1 MNIQTA
7 SEREIEKL
15 LILIPI
21 FNDWEAVRQLLE
33 RLDQV
38 LCLPDLRPQVLIVDD
53 ASTVPFDES
62 NFALPPFKNIDD
74 VAVIEL
80 RRNFGHQRAIALGL
94 AYVVANLKC
103 RAVVVMDG
111 DGEDDPSDVPRL
123 IEKCAAEGY
132 TRMVF
137 ARRTKRSEGLIFTG
151 FYQLYKWCYMALTGH
166 VVRFGNFS
174 VVPFH
179 LVRRLVVVSEVWNH
193 YAVGAIKAKIP
204 CAEVSTARGRR
215 LAGKPKMNFGT
226 LVMHGLSAVSVF
238 SEVVGVRLLMLSS
251 VLIVLALAGILIVVG
266 IKLTTMLAIPGWA
279 SYLVASLTIILVQA
293 VSLSLFFVFMVLSAR
308 NNAFFLP
315 LRDYGHFID
324 RVRSISQRNERIL
337 QCHE

>member
-21 FNDWEAVRQLLE
+21 FNDWDAVRQLLE
-33 RLDQV
+33 RLDRV
-38 LCLPDLRPQVLIVDD
+38 LRLPDLRTHVLIVDD
-53 ASTVPFDES
+53 ASTVPADAS
-62 NFALPPFKNIDD
+62 TFAFPAFKNIDH
-74 VAVIEL
+74 VGVIEL

-94 AYVVANLKC
+94 SYIVANLSC

-123 IEKCAAEGY
+123 IEKCASEHY
-132 TRMVF
+132 TKMVF
-137 ARRTKRSEGLIFTG
+137 ARRGKRSEGLIFSV
-151 FYQLYKWCYMALTGH
+151 FYQLYKLFYKALTGH
-166 VVRFGNFS
+166 FVRFGNFS

-193 YAVGAIKAKIP
+193 YAVGAVKAKIP
-204 CAEVSTARGRR
+204 CVEVSTARGRR

-238 SEVVGVRLLMLSS
+238 SEVVGVRLLILSS
-251 VLIVLALAGILIVVG
+251 VLIVLASAGIAIVVG
-266 IKLTTMLAIPGWA
+266 IKLTTTMAIPGWA

-315 LRDYGHFID
+315 LRDHCHFID
-324 RVRSISQRNERIL
+324 RVRNVFSAE
-337 QCHE
+337 

>member
-7 SEREIEKL
+7 TEREIEKL

-33 RLDQV
+33 RLDD
-38 LCLPDLRPQVLIVDD
+38 LLRLPDLRPHVLIVDD
-53 ASTVPFDES
+53 ASTIPADAS
-62 NFALPPFKNIDD
+62 TFAVAAFKNIDH
-74 VAVIEL
+74 VSVIEL

-94 AYVVANLKC
+94 AYIVANLKC

-111 DGEDDPSDVPRL
+111 DGEDDPADVPRL

-132 TRMVF
+132 SKMVF
-137 ARRTKRSEGLIFTG
+137 ARRTKRSEGFVFTV
-151 FYQLYKWCYMALTGH
+151 FYQLYKWFYKALTGH
-166 VVRFGNFS
+166 VIRFGNFS
-174 VVPFH
+174 VVPFE

-193 YAVGAIKAKIP
+193 YAVGAVKAKLP
-204 CAEVSTARGRR
+204 CVEVSAARGRR
-215 LAGKPKMNFGT
+215 LAGKPKMDFGA
-226 LVMHGLSAVSVF
+226 LVMHGLSAISVF

-251 VLIVLALAGILIVVG
+251 VLIVLAAAGITVVVG
-266 IKLTTMLAIPGWA
+266 IKFATTLAIPGWA

-315 LRDYGHFID
+315 LRDHCHFID
-324 RVRSISQRNERIL
+324 RVRSIFSVE
-337 QCHE
+337 